1 MQRIASELLESPV
14 EGVNL
19 VEGNLHDQLGEGDT
33 LLVFL
38 RHFG

>member
-1 MQRIASELLESPV
+1 MQRIAPELLESPV
-14 EGVNL
+14 DGVNL
-19 VEGNLHDQLGEGDT
+19 VGETLRDLLGEGDT